1 MRPDE
6 GGVPQLLALGEEES
20 PPLAGISGVSL
31 ESQGWAQQVKR
42 RERKRYDLLIKRGA
56 KGIWAHQ
63 RFLPVHLLPTWQVRS
78 FAGTPPVT
86 AADTR
91 GHLLWE

>member
-6 GGVPQLLALGEEES
+6 GGVLQLLALGEEES

-31 ESQGWAQQVKR
+31 ESQGWAQQEMR
-42 RERKRYDLLIKRGA
+42 RDRKRNDLIKRWA
-56 KGIWAHQ
+56 KGIWVHQ
-63 RFLPVHLLPTWQVRS
+63 CFLPVHLLSTWQVRS
-78 FAGTPPVT
+78 FPGTPPVT
-86 AADTR
+86 TADTR